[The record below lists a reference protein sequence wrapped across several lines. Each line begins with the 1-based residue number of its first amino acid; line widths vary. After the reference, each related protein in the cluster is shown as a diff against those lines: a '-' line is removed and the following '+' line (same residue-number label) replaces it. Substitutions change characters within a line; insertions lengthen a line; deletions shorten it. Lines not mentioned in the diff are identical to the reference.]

1 MIARNPIG
9 KLSRACSTSIT
20 MNFKYFFFFC
30 SYFLVFSNFNLQ
42 PWLHFVI
49 LIYSTYLYQYGYAL
63 SIWISMNLFPKK
75 QIRLSPLFLSLNL
88 YFDLSVSIYIY
99 IPLFLITFMS
109 IFLSIVDVQQP
120 IISLFMYVFFCKISQ
135 TYLLS
140 FSADIH

>member
-49 LIYSTYLYQYGYAL
+49 LIYSTYLYYVWVRTVYLDFNESL
-63 SIWISMNLFPKK
+63 S
-75 QIRLSPLFLSLNL
+75 
-88 YFDLSVSIYIY
+88 
-99 IPLFLITFMS
+99 
-109 IFLSIVDVQQP
+109 
-120 IISLFMYVFFCKISQ
+120 
-135 TYLLS
+135 
-140 FSADIH
+140 